1 MADKSFFGRLRRL
14 FSSTVV
20 VRNVGGRKLKI
31 ADTDGIQ
38 SYGNVATN
46 FLVDRYSR
54 MHKGNPNNT
63 VGYGDASGYQQ
74 RKVELYYDYEE
85 MDNDPI
91 ISSALDVYSDESTMK
106 NELGEILKITSNN
119 DNIQKILHNLFYD
132 IINIDFNLW
141 PWVRNMVKYGDFFL
155 KMDIAENYGITNVVP
170 VSPYEM
176 ERIEGADEE
185 NPHSVHF
192 KVNIPGHTTSMH
204 TVGKGASAQQLQDYE
219 VAHFRLLSDSNYLPY
234 GKSMIENARSV
245 WKSLSLMEDAMLV
258 HRVVRAPE
266 KRIFKLDI
274 GNIPPNE
281 VDNYMQQV
289 INKMKKTPLIDE
301 KTGNINL
308 KYNLQNINE
317 DFYLPV
323 RGGDSGTTID
333 NLPGM
338 TYEATD
344 DIEYLRNKMMAALKI
359 PKAFLGYEEQVNAK
373 ATLAAEDVRF
383 ARTIERIQRIVE
395 SELTKIAIVHLYS
408 QGFTNEELVNFNLS
422 LTNSSTIYEQEKI
435 ELWDAKQ
442 NLATSMIDGNL
453 ASSDWIY
460 KNVFGWTD
468 EQIKDIRGGVVDDK
482 KRRFRYEQIESEGN
496 DPIKSQQSFGTAH
509 DLASIQ
515 QQEGGDDEQPFGEQD
530 EGGAPEGG
538 FEGAGRPKEIP
549 KYGKDFSARGRDPL
563 GKKDISSSLS
573 MENIKKLTKDI
584 PIKGKDKK
592 VLIETLETEEEYKD
606 YITNNDNN
614 DDK

>member
-54 MHKGNPNNT
+54 MHKGNPNNS
-63 VGYGDASGYQQ
+63 VGYGDSSGYQQ

-204 TVGKGASAQQLQDYE
+204 TVGRGASAQQLQDYE

>member
-1 MADKSFFGRLRRL
+1 
-14 FSSTVV
+14 
-20 VRNVGGRKLKI
+20 
-31 ADTDGIQ
+31 
-38 SYGNVATN
+38 
-46 FLVDRYSR
+46 
-54 MHKGNPNNT
+54 
-63 VGYGDASGYQQ
+63 
-74 RKVELYYDYEE
+74 
-85 MDNDPI
+85 
-91 ISSALDVYSDESTMK
+91 
-106 NELGEILKITSNN
+106 
-119 DNIQKILHNLFYD
+119 
-132 IINIDFNLW
+132 
-141 PWVRNMVKYGDFFL
+141 
-155 KMDIAENYGITNVVP
+155 
-170 VSPYEM
+170 M

-204 TVGKGASAQQLQDYE
+204 TAGRGANAQELQDYE

-234 GKSMIENARSV
+234 GKSMIENARNV

-301 KTGNINL
+301 KTGNVNL

-323 RGGDSGTTID
+323 RGGDSGTNID

-549 KYGKDFSARGRDPL
+549 KYG
-563 GKKDISSSLS
+563 
-573 MENIKKLTKDI
+573 
-584 PIKGKDKK
+584 
-592 VLIETLETEEEYKD
+592 
-606 YITNNDNN
+606 
-614 DDK
+614 